1 MLMPVQHD
9 SLPDDV
15 EYNVRVLFSVNLFNT
30 RKLTLFLMLNLQSII
45 IVQSFKWY
53 DIIIVIRKLMA

>member
-15 EYNVRVLFSVNLFNT
+15 EYSSTSRTMYKYSFSVNLFN
-30 RKLTLFLMLNLQSII
+30 KLTLFLMLN
-45 IVQSFKWY
+45 V
-53 DIIIVIRKLMA
+53 